1 MYRYILKRI
10 GMLIPVLLGVSFVI
24 FALMHFAPGD
34 PVRMLLGNSATG
46 EQVEAM
52 REAMGLNKPLL
63 VQYLIYMKNLLLHG
77 DFGTSYVYNES
88 VLTLILQ
95 RLPTTLLLSVLGIF
109 FALIIGV
116 PAGIVSAVKQYSVL
130 DYIVMI
136 VALLGISMPGFWL
149 GLIMILFF
157 SRNLGWFPV
166 SGWEGPIYWVLP
178 TITVGASCASTIA
191 RMTRSSMLEV
201 IQQDYISTAR
211 AKGQKEN
218 VVILR
223 HGLKNSLVPI
233 ITSAGLLFGMMLGGA
248 VVAETVFAIPGIG
261 KLMVDAIGQ
270 CDYPIVTGTALII
283 ATMLGIVNLL
293 VDISYAF
300 VDPRIKSQYRSVSK
314 AQKRIWKKKEEV
326 ENHA

>member
-24 FALMHFAPGD
+24 FALMHYAPGD

-63 VQYLIYMKNLLLHG
+63 VQYFIYMKNLLLHG
-77 DFGTSYVYNES
+77 DFGTSYVYNEP

-95 RLPTTLLLSVLGIF
+95 RLPTTLMLSVLGIF

-130 DYIVMI
+130 DYVVMI
-136 VALLGISMPGFWL
+136 VALLGISMPNFWL
-149 GLIMILFF
+149 GIILILYF
-157 SRNLGWFPV
+157 SRTLGWFPV
-166 SGWEGPIYWVLP
+166 SGWGGPLYWVLP
-178 TITVGASCASTIA
+178 TIAVGASCASSIA

-201 IQQDYISTAR
+201 IHQDYISTAR
-211 AKGQKEN
+211 AKGQKER
-218 VVILR
+218 VVVLR

-233 ITSAGLLFGMMLGGA
+233 ITSAGLLFGMLLGGA

-261 KLMVDAIGQ
+261 KLMVDAINQ
-270 CDYPIVTGTALII
+270 CDYPIVTGTALVI
-283 ATMLGIVNLL
+283 ATMLGVVNLL
-293 VDISYAF
+293 VDLSYAF
-300 VDPRIKSQYRSVSK
+300 VDPRIKSQYHSASK
-314 AQKRIWKKKEEV
+314 AKKRIQKKQEV